1 VLGILTKFLGLG
13 ENVRKKKLQLDVLE
27 AAIMEYLIEIA
38 KKNRERERER
48 KKINSERRK
57 RYKGADFGVVEVG
70 GGKLVIDFGTG
81 KILKEF

>member
-1 VLGILTKFLGLG
+1 M
-13 ENVRKKKLQLDVLE
+13 RKKKLNKMQLDVLE